1 MAKAAKRS
9 AAQPETEQPEP
20 TSGHNSGELTPAEAK
35 ALKFHHY
42 AAISAQKAKV
52 EEQQAEYK
60 RLRKLAKADTIVLSD
75 IDFMMKCA
83 EIDDPSILT
92 DRAKREVEIM
102 QWFAL
107 PVQFQPDLFGQDNRE
122 PAVDRASREGE
133 AAGFAAKAA
142 EPPYDLA
149 SEQGQAWMAGWH
161 KAQEQAR
168 ADLLSAMT
176 KRNAVKDELI
186 HGDGHEDPFG
196 EEDDQREAAE

>member
-1 MAKAAKRS
+1 MAKAPKS
-9 AAQPETEQPEP
+9 AAQPEPEHQAP
-20 TSGHNSGELTPAEAK
+20 DNTGHNSGELTPAEAK
-35 ALKFHHY
+35 ALKYHHFH
-42 AAISAQKAKV
+42 AISAQKAKV

-142 EPPYDLA
+142 EPPYDVS

-176 KRNAVKDELI
+176 KRNSIKDELI
-186 HGDGHEDPFG
+186 HGEAHEDPF
-196 EEDDQREAAE
+196 DAADPSKVAAE

>member
-1 MAKAAKRS
+1 MRMAKPKAS
-9 AAQPETEQPEP
+9 AQPEQAPSHET
-20 TSGHNSGELTPAEAK
+20 GHNSGELTPAEAK
-35 ALKFHHY
+35 ALKYHHFH
-42 AAISAQKAKV
+42 AISAQKAKV
-52 EEQQAEYK
+52 EAEQTEYK

-92 DRAKREVEIM
+92 DRARREVEIM

-142 EPPYDLA
+142 EPPYDVA
-149 SEQGQAWMAGWH
+149 SAQGQAWLAG
-161 KAQEQAR
+161 
-168 ADLLSAMT
+168 
-176 KRNAVKDELI
+176 
-186 HGDGHEDPFG
+186 
-196 EEDDQREAAE
+196 